1 MSIQL
6 EVAVEVNGLL
16 MNFAIYLCFVLA
28 SVDADK
34 QSR

>member
-6 EVAVEVNGLL
+6 EAAVEVNGLL